1 MIDRIKQWAK
11 RRALNWFRPP
21 NSPPAFYGPYA
32 PGAVHTPERAMTL
45 SPFYCGVRLYQ
56 TTLGSLPLVTYR
68 KTDTGRERADD
79 VGPFYLLHARPN
91 PAMSRAVFWEL
102 CAKSMF
108 LDGEFFCHVRKN
120 DNGDLIGLYPIHQSR
135 VMRVAVDEN
144 WNKAYLVREESGQA
158 VYLDHEMIHLFNFSF
173 DGIRDVRLLEFAAE
187 SLGLHRQVLE
197 SATACYGNA
206 VRPSGYLKYP
216 GKLNTA
222 AIKEIKDFFASEYA
236 GTNNTGKVPVVGENG
251 EFIPFPTTNADDA
264 RIIEALGASVDD
276 IARWLGI
283 SPLLLYNLARG
294 TFSNLGAENTAFYQ
308 RTIRPLLDKIELE
321 LNHKIFGEGSEFYCE
336 FLTEAILRGDPLQQ
350 AQVWHLGITDG
361 YYLRSEPRE
370 WMNLPPVEGLDVPLY
385 PQNMAPTPAPG
396 TALNDPIATPAIV
409 A

>member
-1 MIDRIKQWAK
+1 
-11 RRALNWFRPP
+11 
-21 NSPPAFYGPYA
+21 
-32 PGAVHTPERAMTL
+32 MTL

-68 KTDTGRERADD
+68 KTATGRERAEDSAA
-79 VGPFYLLHARPN
+79 FYKLHARPN
-91 PAMSRAVFWEL
+91 PAMSRSVLWEL
-102 CAKSMF
+102 AAKAMF
-108 LDGEFFCHVRKN
+108 LDGEFFLHVRKT
-120 DNGDLIGLYPIHQSR
+120 DAGELIGLYPIHHSR
-135 VMRVAVDEN
+135 VLRVAVDEN
-144 WNKAYLVREESGQA
+144 WNKAYLVREGA
-158 VYLDHEMIHLFNFSF
+158 DNVVYLDHEMVHLFLFSF
-173 DGIRDVRLLEFAAE
+173 DGIRGTRLIDFAGE

-197 SATACYGNA
+197 SATACYANS
-206 VRPSGYLKYP
+206 VRPSGYIKYP

-222 AIKEIKDFFASEYA
+222 SVKEIKEYFVA
-236 GTNNTGKVPVVGENG
+236 EYSGTANTGKVPVLGENG
-251 EFIPFPTTNADDA
+251 EFTPFPTTTADDA

-276 IARWLGI
+276 VARWLGI

-308 RTIRPLLDKIELE
+308 RTMRPLLDKVELE
-321 LNHKIFGEGSEFYCE
+321 LNHKIFGEGSEYYCE

-396 TALNDPIATPAIV
+396 TALNDPTVTPQILA
-409 A
+409 